1 MRRPRGRPTSGRR
14 PVRPAHEAARFVA
27 AVAVAVFRGGRV
39 LAMRRSP
46 LKDAGAGAW
55 EALAGRV
62 RPGEQPLAAARREA
76 REECGL
82 EVAIDPRPVAS
93 YQAKRNL
100 EDMVMVV
107 YRGASKAGDV
117 VLSDEHDAFAW
128 MTLAEFARACPFPLL
143 VEAVRLASEAGG
155 RRAPRAREVK
165 AT

>member
-1 MRRPRGRPTSGRR
+1 M
-14 PVRPAHEAARFVA
+14 RPANETARFVA
-27 AVAVAVFRGGRV
+27 AVAVAVFRGGRI

-46 LKDAGAGAW
+46 QKDAGAGAW
-55 EALAGRV
+55 EALSGRV

-82 EVAIDPRPVAS
+82 EVAIDPRPVAA

-107 YRGASKAGDV
+107 YRGVSETGEV

-128 MTLAEFARACPFPLL
+128 MTPAEFARACRFPLL
-143 VEAVRLASEAGG
+143 VEGVRLARAASGQ
-155 RRAPRAREVK
+155 RAPRAREVK

>member
-1 MRRPRGRPTSGRR
+1 M
-14 PVRPAHEAARFVA
+14 RPAHEAARFVA

-93 YQAKRNL
+93 YQTKRNL
-100 EDMVMVV
+100 EDMVVVV
-107 YRGASKAGDV
+107 YRGVSETGDV
-117 VLSDEHDAFAW
+117 VLSDEHDACAW
-128 MTLAEFARACPFPLL
+128 MTQAEFERACRFPLL
-143 VEAVRLASEAGG
+143 VEAVRLAHAASG
-155 RRAPRAREVK
+155 RRAPGAREVK
-165 AT
+165 PT

>member
-1 MRRPRGRPTSGRR
+1 MRSANET
-14 PVRPAHEAARFVA
+14 ARFVA

-39 LAMRRSP
+39 LALRRSP

-55 EALAGRV
+55 EALSGRV

-82 EVAIDPRPVAS
+82 EVAIDPRPVTS

-117 VLSDEHDAFAW
+117 VLSDEHDACAW
-128 MTLAEFARACPFPLL
+128 MTLPEFARACPFPLL
-143 VEAVRLASEAGG
+143 VEAVRLARAASG

-165 AT
+165 PK